1 MRRHPIISCVLVL
14 AVLVVGAGAALAL
27 VARKELS
34 PVQSSQS
41 HKVLFM
47 ISKDESLTEVSN
59 GLQSRHLV
67 RSSLFFKLF
76 AETKEL
82 QSDLKPGK
90 FALDPGMSVEEIV
103 NVLKGPPLSE
113 AFNVTIPD
121 GLRLAQEAQL
131 LQMDGLFSAASYL
144 KVANAA
150 TTFPGIT
157 PLSGTPAGAGWEG
170 FAFGDT
176 FQVLPQVTPNQL
188 LKRQLE
194 DFQTRVG
201 QEINQ
206 GAANVG
212 LTPYQVVVLASI
224 VSAEA
229 ATVSDR
235 GLVAGVFFNRLKAGM
250 PLESDVTVLYAQSLA
265 GDDSTDVNTQFA
277 SPYNT
282 YLHSGLPPGPIDS
295 PGLTA
300 INAVLHPTASAY
312 FYFLALPNGKVEYS
326 VTLAQHNA
334 QIQEAGLG

>member
-1 MRRHPIISCVLVL
+1 LVL
-14 AVLVVGAGAALAL
+14 TVLVVGAGAALAL
-27 VARKELS
+27 VARRELS

-47 ISKDESLTEVSN
+47 ITKDESLTEVANS
-59 GLQSRHLV
+59 LQSRHLV

-82 QSDLKPGK
+82 QADLKPGK

-103 NVLKGPPLSE
+103 NVLKRPPLSG

-170 FAFGDT
+170 LAFGDT
-176 FQVLPQVTPNQL
+176 FQVLPKVTPYQL
-188 LKRQLE
+188 LERQLE
-194 DFQTRVG
+194 DFDTRVG

-206 GAANVG
+206 GAASVG

-229 ATVSDR
+229 ATVAAR

-250 PLESDVTVLYAQSLA
+250 PLQSDVTVLYAQSLA
-265 GDDSTDVNTQFA
+265 GDDSSEVNPQFA

-300 INAVLHPTASAY
+300 INAVLHPTASNY